1 MSSSSCHEIKH
12 ETKAAIVCTL
22 RMPSHASTVTRSFVE
37 YHTRIGFSHIFL
49 FFDVESPSSAYKEVC
64 EERNV
69 TVFLRD
75 DALKSKLQKL
85 SVWKDWGKYYEDEVQ
100 ARQSLNAT
108 LALELCRE
116 KGMKWLLHIDS
127 DELFH
132 VSNSNTIHAHFAQLE
147 KDNVMSLTYTNHEG
161 VRVLFDTSL
170 SLLIHHKIV
179 SNHRYR
185 KISTSTQIHNK
196 ITFVRLLCFEDI
208 S

>member
-1 MSSSSCHEIKH
+1 M
-12 ETKAAIVCTL
+12 
-22 RMPSHASTVTRSFVE
+22 
-37 YHTRIGFSHIFL
+37 
-49 FFDVESPSSAYKEVC
+49 C
-64 EERNV
+64 EEKNV

-75 DALKSKLQKL
+75 EDLKSKLVKL
-85 SVWKDWGKYYEDEVQ
+85 SVWKEWGTYYEDEVQ

-108 LALELCRE
+108 LALALCRE

-161 VRVLFDTSL
+161 VRAL
-170 SLLIHHKIV
+170 SLCVAPPPPHHHE
-179 SNHRYR
+179 SYNRYR
-185 KISTSTQIHNK
+185 KTSTSTQTHNK
-196 ITFVRLLCFEDI
+196 TTFVRLLCFEDI